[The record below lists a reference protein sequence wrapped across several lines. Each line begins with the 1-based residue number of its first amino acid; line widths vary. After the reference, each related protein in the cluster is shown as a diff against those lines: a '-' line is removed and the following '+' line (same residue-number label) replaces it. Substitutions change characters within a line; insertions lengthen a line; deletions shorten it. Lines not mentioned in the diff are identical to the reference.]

1 MKSSGAGLLFWRSI
15 VVVAYLVL
23 ITDLVSLIVMSL
35 FRSSISFWI
44 NLEILHVSKKYSSL
58 LKWSESRSVISSSGV
73 GSRSFLQRIFP
84 TQGSNPGLPHCRQ
97 SLYHLS
103 HQGGPI
109 KLEWVAY
116 PFSRGPSRPRDWATV
131 SCIAGR
137 FFTFQFIQFGGIYLI
152 VHRDQL

>member
-15 VVVAYLVL
+15 VVAYLVL
-23 ITDLVSLIVMSL
+23 ITDSVSLIVMSL

-58 LKWSESRSVISSSGV
+58 LKWSESRSVMSSSGV

-103 HQGGPI
+103 HQGSPI

-116 PFSRGPSRPRDWATV
+116 PFSRVPSRPRDWTAV